1 MAIRVVL
8 LQVLLVCRISRGP
21 PRSLVEVKVSLAL
34 IFPRIAL
41 RRWKAMVK
49 EMTKVWKA
57 PSFSDLMRTVQHTI
71 SPSSAV
77 TAVFGG
83 SVERMKIIEGTDMS
97 HIVTPTAGTVIVIVA
112 SMQADIEE
120 LTTRIESGTSWTRR
134 ALRRGVA
141 CVVSM
146 VVSRIVA
153 MRSIGSKSETMA
165 AGGTVLTKTA
175 IRRFLTEIDL
185 ATEGTTSAEGDTAA
199 LDSLHQIVR
208 TAMLLERRKRR
219 VAIR

>member
-8 LQVLLVCRISRGP
+8 LHRLLVCRISRGP
-21 PRSLVEVKVSLAL
+21 PRSLVVKVSLAS

-120 LTTRIESGTSWTRR
+120 LTTRIESGTSWTMR

-146 VVSRIVA
+146 VSRIVA
-153 MRSIGSKSETMA
+153 LRSIGSKSETMA

-208 TAMLLERRKRR
+208 TAMLPERRKRR